1 MQLVNICNQIHF
13 TLYKM
18 RIGLG
23 DEAWDKVSDKV
34 RLTVRVKAGDEGVIS
49 NKVMNQGVNQVKLN
63 VKL

>member
-1 MQLVNICNQIHF
+1 MKSICNQIHF

-23 DEAWDKVSDKV
+23 DEAWDKVSNNV
-34 RLTVRVKAGDEGVIS
+34 RLTVRAKAGDEGVIS
-49 NKVMNQGVNQVKLN
+49 NKIMNQGVNQVKPT

>member
-1 MQLVNICNQIHF
+1 MKSICNQIHF

-34 RLTVRVKAGDEGVIS
+34 RLTVTVKVGDEGVVSDKIR
-49 NKVMNQGVNQVKLN
+49 NQGVNQVMQN

>member
-34 RLTVRVKAGDEGVIS
+34 RLEVCNEVR
-49 NKVMNQGVNQVKLN
+49 NQGVNQVIQN

>member
-1 MQLVNICNQIHF
+1 MKNICNLIHF

-23 DEAWDKVSDKV
+23 DEVWDKVSDNV
-34 RLTVRVKAGDEGVIS
+34 RLTVTVKVGDEGVIS
-49 NKVMNQGVNQVKLN
+49 NKARNQGVNQVMQN

>member
-1 MQLVNICNQIHF
+1 MKNICNLIHF

-23 DEAWDKVSDKV
+23 DEAWDKVSDNV
-34 RLTVRVKAGDEGVIS
+34 RLTVTVKVGDEGVIS
-49 NKVMNQGVNQVKLN
+49 NKVKQN

>member
-1 MQLVNICNQIHF
+1 MKNICNPIHF

-23 DEAWDKVSDKV
+23 DEVWDKVSDNV
-34 RLTVRVKAGDEGVIS
+34 RLTVTVKVGDEGVIS
-49 NKVMNQGVNQVKLN
+49 DNVRNQVVSQVKQN

>member
-1 MQLVNICNQIHF
+1 MKNICNQIHF

-34 RLTVRVKAGDEGVIS
+34 RLTVTVKVGDEGVITV
-49 NKVMNQGVNQVKLN
+49 KVGDQGMNQVKQNL
-63 VKL
+63 KL

>member
-1 MQLVNICNQIHF
+1 MKSICNQIHF

-23 DEAWDKVSDKV
+23 DEAWDKVSDNV
-34 RLTVRVKAGDEGVIS
+34 RLTVTVKVGDEGVITD
-49 NKVMNQGVNQVKLN
+49 KVRNQGMNQVMQN

>member
-1 MQLVNICNQIHF
+1 MKNICNQIHF

-23 DEAWDKVSDKV
+23 DEAWDKVSDNV
-34 RLTVRVKAGDEGVIS
+34 RLTVRAKAGDEGVIS
-49 NKVMNQGVNQVKLN
+49 NKIMNQVKLN

>member
-23 DEAWDKVSDKV
+23 DEAWDKVSDNV
-34 RLTVRVKAGDEGVIS
+34 RLEVYNQQVSEQVS
-49 NKVMNQGVNQVKLN
+49 NKVRQN

>member
-1 MQLVNICNQIHF
+1 MKNICNQIHF

-23 DEAWDKVSDKV
+23 DEVWDKVSDNV
-34 RLTVRVKAGDEGVIS
+34 RLTVTAKVGDEGVITD
-49 NKVMNQGVNQVKLN
+49 KVRNQGVNQVKLN